1 MDKNAYSLALGL
13 GAIVF
18 GGMILL
24 AGREIGELIALVGLE
39 YLLYLRFRKR
49 PFISLLV
56 LGAINA
62 VLCVEICI
70 SETGNY
76 IGVGLLSVVLLMLGL
91 FSWYKARKSDDNTV
105 NER

>member
-1 MDKNAYSLALGL
+1 MDKNVYSIALGL

-24 AGREIGELIALVGLE
+24 AGREIGELIALAGFE

-56 LGAINA
+56 LGAVNA

-70 SETGNY
+70 SGTGNY
-76 IGVGLLSVVLLMLGL
+76 IGVGLLSVVLLILGL
-91 FSWYKARKSDDNTV
+91 FSWYRARKSDANAG